1 MTDDRMSRSGE
12 SRAAERRRRR
22 ALRGQSI
29 NRLIPNIITLAAL
42 CSGLTAIRF
51 ALADDFRSAVL
62 AIIVAAILDMLDGR
76 VARRLN
82 ATSKFGAELDSL
94 SDVIAFGVA
103 PAFLMYLST
112 MKAAGSIGWV
122 VTLMFPICSA
132 LRLARF
138 NAGLQSEVKPPVW
151 AGAFFTGVAAPAGA
165 LLVLIPL
172 TLSLSQ
178 DVDAA
183 WLRHPAVGGVF
194 LVGIA
199 SLMVSRVPSWSLK
212 RGRIPSHFVLPT
224 LVGVAC
230 LIGLLA
236 TTPWVTLPAMGAI
249 YLASLPF
256 SHRAW
261 KRLDAVDGALP
272 ATTPA
277 EPRPA
282 GVVELR
288 SVAPSDPERSRS

>member
-1 MTDDRMSRSGE
+1 M
-12 SRAAERRRRR
+12 
-22 ALRGQSI
+22 
-29 NRLIPNIITLAAL
+29 
-42 CSGLTAIRF
+42 
-51 ALADDFRSAVL
+51 
-62 AIIVAAILDMLDGR
+62 AAILDMLDGR

-138 NAGLQSEVKPPVW
+138 NAGLQSDIKPPVW
-151 AGAFFTGVAAPAGA
+151 AGAFFTGVPAPAGA

-178 DVDAA
+178 DIDAA
-183 WLRHPAVGGVF
+183 WLRHPVVGAVF
-194 LVGIA
+194 LIGIA

-212 RGRIPSHFVLPT
+212 KGRVPSHLVLPT
-224 LVGVAC
+224 LVGIAC

-236 TTPWVTLPAMGAI
+236 TTPWVTLPAMGVI
-249 YLASLPF
+249 YLGLLPF
-256 SHRAW
+256 SYRSW
-261 KRLDAVDGALP
+261 RRLKTQEAVVS
-272 ATTPA
+272 TPS
-277 EPRPA
+277 PGDQRPA
-282 GVVELR
+282 GVIALHPV
-288 SVAPSDPERSRS
+288 PPPDQERSRP